1 MHIGLELLLA
11 VRRAKHDSQF
21 LMWLARIRNIAET
34 STNATRIKLCKGVSI
49 LQAM

>member
-1 MHIGLELLLA
+1 MLA

-21 LMWLARIRNIAET
+21 AMWLARIRNSAET
-34 STNATRIKLCKGVSI
+34 STIETRVYICKGVSI